1 MMREGLTSTEV
12 MESPIYKEGI
22 CLSVKHSGG
31 CGMRGF
37 GHHQIFTQLNIST
50 HEETTERTNPEK
62 GAEKE
67 PWRDITNEE
76 TN

>member
-1 MMREGLTSTEV
+1 
-12 MESPIYKEGI
+12 
-22 CLSVKHSGG
+22 
-31 CGMRGF
+31 MRGF

-50 HEETTERTNPEK
+50 HEEKTERTSPEK

-76 TN
+76 TTNELMKK